1 MFKVKIILDLMLMFC
16 IILICSPLFSYT
28 QITLKFIK
36 EQEKAIIS
44 TVFSPDSKNIACL
57 TANKTIKIYDT
68 QTGELIKVIDDKGEG
83 EICINY
89 SPDGKNIISGCW
101 DKNLKIWDVD
111 KGILI
116 RRMYGHLQ
124 AARSVSY
131 NNDGQFIASA
141 GWDDVIKIW
150 YAPTGVNLR
159 NFKGHTQ
166 CIRSIKFSPD
176 GNRIASSGYD
186 LELKVWNIS
195 DGELVFSKK
204 VADFP
209 VEAISYSPDGKY
221 IATAGLENSIKI
233 WNAEN
238 GNLIKVLKGH
248 TNAVYS
254 ISFSPDGKYLVSGS
268 DDKIV
273 KIWKI
278 ELGISIF
285 DLKGHKLGIRTV
297 NFSPDGKFIVSGAID
312 KEMRVWDASFLSIVP
327 IVNIPTNTNKLQ
339 SERIISWESPENNP
353 TISFTRHINVTAQI
367 NNPLFK
373 SIQFFLNKA
382 EYKKLENNNIEVVK
396 PMSVKVTQNN
406 VTEVTYDVYLDI
418 NENEI
423 QLFAESLDHTSYV
436 FSKPLFV
443 KYIDIS
449 EQLKS
454 TQLKVLIISPEKYY
468 DKKINSKFEYANI
481 SKFKGIIK
489 TQEGKLY
496 NSVNIVTPNF
506 SEDNLINIAD
516 SVASTC
522 SKQDVYML
530 LISGFFVKDNTN
542 SVYFVMPNAN
552 AKNFETEIISLEKL
566 CNSISKTPAFGGI
579 IIDESHVCQNIPKNF
594 LQADNNDINKT
605 IEKSLSGKKE
615 YVKYLI
621 NSSESLQIFDILTNS
636 LHPLNDIDNNNVID
650 FEEINTFFKKLYSV
664 EYQYKGRYFPFFLH
678 NSAN

>member
-1 MFKVKIILDLMLMFC
+1 MFIGKIILYLMCC
-16 IILICSPLFSYT
+16 IVFICNPLLLLS

-44 TVFSPDSKNIACL
+44 TIFSPDSKNIACL
-57 TANKTIKIYDT
+57 SADKTIKIYNT
-68 QTGELIKVIDDKGEG
+68 QTSELIKVLNDKGEG
-83 EICINY
+83 EVCINY

-101 DKNLKIWDVD
+101 DKSLKIWDTE

-116 RRMYGHLQ
+116 RKMSGHLQ

-131 NNDGQFIASA
+131 NRDGQFIASA

-166 CIRSIKFSPD
+166 CIRDIEFSPK
-176 GNRIASSGYD
+176 GNYIASSGYD

-195 DGELVFSKK
+195 DGSLIFSKK

-209 VEAISYSPDGKY
+209 VEAICYSPDGKY

-233 WNAEN
+233 WNSEN

-248 TNAVYS
+248 TEAVYS
-254 ISFSPDGKYLVSGS
+254 ISYSPDGKYLVSGG
-268 DDKIV
+268 DDKII

-278 ELGISIF
+278 EQGISIF

-297 NFSPDGKFIVSGAID
+297 NFSPDGKYIVSGAID

-327 IVNIPTNTNKLQ
+327 IVNVFSNTSQLQ
-339 SERIISWESPENNP
+339 NERIISWEFPENNP
-353 TISFTRHINVTAQI
+353 TTSFTRHLNVTAQI

-373 SIQFFLNKA
+373 NIQFFLNKA
-382 EYKKLENNNIEVVK
+382 EFKKLENNNIEVVK

-406 VTEVTYDVYLDI
+406 VTEVTYDVYLDN

-436 FSKPLFV
+436 FSKPLIV
-443 KYIDIS
+443 KYIDLS

-468 DKKINSKFEYANI
+468 DKKINSKFESANT

-496 NSVNIVTPNF
+496 NSVNIITPNF
-506 SEDNLINIAD
+506 NEDNLINLAD
-516 SVASTC
+516 SVASTT
-522 SKQDVYML
+522 SKQDVFILFM
-530 LISGFFVKDNTN
+530 SGFFIKDNAN

-566 CNSISKTPAFGGI
+566 CNSISKTQAFGGI
-579 IIDESHVCQNIPKNF
+579 IIDESHVCQNIPTGF

-605 IEKSLSGKKE
+605 VEKSLSGKKE

-621 NSSESLQIFDILTNS
+621 NSSESLQIFDILANS
-636 LHPLNDIDNNNVID
+636 LHPLNDIDNNNTID
-650 FEEINTFFKKLYSV
+650 FEEINIFLKKLYTV
-664 EYQYKGRYFPFFLH
+664 DYQYKGRYFPFFLH
-678 NSAN
+678 N